1 MANVYSVGQVNTYIK
16 NIFSQDY
23 MLRSISVKGEVSNVK
38 YHSSGHIYFTMK
50 DQTATLQCVMFASSR
65 KGLAFVM
72 EEGMQIVATGS
83 VEVYER
89 DGKYQLYARKIVQD
103 GAGDL
108 YVRLEQLKKEL
119 QEMGMFDRSYKKPI
133 PRYAKTIGIVTAP
146 TGAAVQDIINIATR
160 RNPYVQLILY
170 PATVQGDGAAES
182 IVRGI
187 EALEA
192 YGVDVIIA
200 GRGGGSIE
208 DLWAFNEEIVAKAIF
223 ACSVPVV
230 SAVGHETDTTISDL
244 VADLRAPTPSA
255 AAELTVFDYEEFRQT
270 ILGLRD
276 QLTQQITHT
285 LRLDQ
290 EKRKNLELRLR
301 SAGPEAKIREQKMH
315 YVNLIDRIEAVMKEK
330 ILQNR
335 HRLDTQI
342 KQLESLSPLFRLQ
355 GGYVYAS
362 SAGKPLVKTE
372 QVQEGD
378 EIRLRLLDGEIHTK
392 VSKIVPDNAE
402 RKKK

>member
-119 QEMGMFDRSYKKPI
+119 QEMGMFDKSYKKPI
-133 PRYAKTIGIVTAP
+133 PRYAKKIGIVTAP

-230 SAVGHETDTTISDL
+230 SAVGHETDTTISDY

-255 AAELTVFDYEEFRQT
+255 AAELTVFDYEEFEQT

-372 QVQEGD
+372 QVQKGD